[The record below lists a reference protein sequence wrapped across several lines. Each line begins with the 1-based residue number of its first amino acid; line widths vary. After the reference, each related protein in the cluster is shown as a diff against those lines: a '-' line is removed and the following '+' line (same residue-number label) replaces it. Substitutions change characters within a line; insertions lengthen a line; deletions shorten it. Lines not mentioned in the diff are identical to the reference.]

1 MTKIELKH
9 VSKTIHKN
17 EVLHDIS
24 FMMESGKIYGFQGV
38 NGSGKTMLMRIIIGL
53 IHPTNGSVEING
65 KVLGRELEFPESIGF
80 LLENPAFLDRYSG
93 YSNLKLL
100 AEIQN
105 NISDAEIKEVLSL
118 VGLNEEASKKK
129 YRKYSLGMKQRLGI
143 AAAIMENPDINERY
157 TEINDPLLPIS
168 LTIPTSP
175 LKSLQEK
182 NNVAAQVVAQ
192 TVAEHYKKSQQQFKD
207 THNIALNT
215 DILVK
220 SLSQQIELQKKII
233 EHLESANAKQSA
245 QLDILHNL
253 FASNEDQAMVAKA
266 IMRIMQTQLDE
277 TSPIKNLIIDKGL
290 DFLIAMLPALV
301 TYLKNQGICL

>member
-9 VSKTIHKN
+9 ISKTIHKN

-118 VGLNEEASKKK
+118 VGL
-129 YRKYSLGMKQRLGI
+129 I
-143 AAAIMENPDINERY
+143 
-157 TEINDPLLPIS
+157 PLLVHHMAAVGAEQHTGEQPHFIIAVRAFS
-168 LTIPTSP
+168 L
-175 LKSLQEK
+175 L
-182 NNVAAQVVAQ
+182 A
-192 TVAEHYKKSQQQFKD
+192 
-207 THNIALNT
+207 
-215 DILVK
+215 
-220 SLSQQIELQKKII
+220 
-233 EHLESANAKQSA
+233 
-245 QLDILHNL
+245 
-253 FASNEDQAMVAKA
+253 
-266 IMRIMQTQLDE
+266 
-277 TSPIKNLIIDKGL
+277 
-290 DFLIAMLPALV
+290 
-301 TYLKNQGICL
+301 

>member
-24 FMMESGKIYGFQGV
+24 FMMESGKIYGFQGG

-143 AAAIMENPDINERY
+143 AAAIMENPDILILDEPFNGLDKDSVKEMRSLLLSLRDAGKL
-157 TEINDPLLPIS
+157 ILLASHNPLDIS
-168 LTIPTSP
+168 LLCDSAFEIDRGMLFPFEIT
-175 LKSLQEK
+175 
-182 NNVAAQVVAQ
+182 
-192 TVAEHYKKSQQQFKD
+192 KSQMLWNRNNQFLFSS
-207 THNIALNT
+207 INT
-215 DILVK
+215 YSFCTV
-220 SLSQQIELQKKII
+220 QG
-233 EHLESANAKQSA
+233 
-245 QLDILHNL
+245 
-253 FASNEDQAMVAKA
+253 
-266 IMRIMQTQLDE
+266 
-277 TSPIKNLIIDKGL
+277 GL
-290 DFLIAMLPALV
+290 
-301 TYLKNQGICL
+301 